1 MPVTETKQ
9 NSILT
14 FVYDELRPHD
24 EFLSRTT
31 IKRGPDRIPD
41 SSDKTTDPNFVND
54 DFEMIRLQT
63 SKTKHDHPVLEN
75 IDKIPFI
82 EKLQAKPKDSPGKD
96 QEVGEKEEDKFIG
109 HKLTTAIEKELVDV
123 NYNNFFYNDEY
134 KEVTTKKP
142 SESPVHYVPDEYDD
156 KSKDKEVNSMSA
168 NDKIEGPEATD
179 DTKKSKLEKD
189 VIYRYN
195 QDLET
200 ETLRR
205 TPAKNISFNKDVS
218 NVEAISNK
226 SVFIPTEPRTQTP
239 KDVIKIEKRRQKCS
253 MLKLRQLNFN
263 SPRTL
268 PEVIFQVI
276 IF

>member
-1 MPVTETKQ
+1 MPLTETKQ

-31 IKRGPDRIPD
+31 IKRDPDRIPD
-41 SSDKTTDPNFVND
+41 PPDKTSDPNFVND
-54 DFEMIRLQT
+54 NFEMIRFQT
-63 SKTKHDHPVLEN
+63 SKTKHDHPALANV
-75 IDKIPFI
+75 DKVPFI
-82 EKLQAKPKDSPGKD
+82 ETLQAKPKNPLGKD
-96 QEVGEKEEDKFIG
+96 QEVEEKEEDKFLG
-109 HKLTTAIEKELVDV
+109 HKLTTKIEKELADI

-134 KEVTTKKP
+134 KEVTTRRS
-142 SESPVHYVPDEYDD
+142 SESSVHYVPDEYDD
-156 KSKDKEVNSMSA
+156 KSKDKELNSMSA
-168 NDKIEGPEATD
+168 NDKIEGPESTD
-179 DTKKSKLEKD
+179 DTKQSKPGKD

-205 TPAKNISFNKDVS
+205 TPAKNISFDIDLP
-218 NVEAISNK
+218 NVEAISSK
-226 SVFIPTEPRTQTP
+226 SVFIPTEPP
-239 KDVIKIEKRRQKCS
+239 KDVIKVEKRGQKCS

-268 PEVIFQVI
+268 PEVIF
-276 IF
+276 